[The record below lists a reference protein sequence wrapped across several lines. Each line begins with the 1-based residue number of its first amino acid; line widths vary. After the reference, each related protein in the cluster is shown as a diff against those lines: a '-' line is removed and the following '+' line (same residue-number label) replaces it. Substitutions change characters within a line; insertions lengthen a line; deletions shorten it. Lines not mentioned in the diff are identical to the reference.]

1 MMQERYVLICS
12 VLHSIASAKADMINE
27 VKRQRKRAT
36 SHPPFFVFLCI
47 SQLFPHALKYGKH
60 SLLLQA
66 ETCGEAQDRQR
77 YYQYQ

>member
-1 MMQERYVLICS
+1 MEKRGKERER
-12 VLHSIASAKADMINE
+12 HP
-27 VKRQRKRAT
+27 
-36 SHPPFFVFLCI
+36 HPPFFVFLCI
-47 SQLFPHALKYGKH
+47 SLLFPHALKYGKH